1 MMTLEKLN
9 LPADELNKDVRQLQ
23 KLLQPLAHQPNSS
36 NVHAS
41 ALRRWFAGHLPPDAR
56 ACRGYVVG
64 NELCSNIQDVI
75 LFDRQTSTLYEES
88 CWKMVPA
95 KGVKAIIRVISGSLA
110 EPALVKVLR
119 EFATL
124 GQNIRARTQ
133 EEVALGIWAP
143 EAENW
148 SEKEL
153 IHLIQLIGESNP
165 MAYTTHLAI
174 GSSMYLQLTDLDSA
188 KPDHKTYAVVEEQL
202 GMAAY
207 LNGGMLAAAM
217 LRHLKNPFDFPLG
230 QPVHAEPKLPAVAP
244 GRMAIPTKKVALKT
258 ASKERIIPAKQ
269 TEVKV
274 IPQPKRTSSI
284 LPNIMRRKKSAEELP
299 QTAIKHIQQDAKG
312 NTPLH
317 QMVLD
322 NNHQGIIKQFKESN
336 AALAIKNKEGNTPL
350 HLACELGYREIVQ
363 SILAEGPDVNA
374 RNYKY
379 ATPLH
384 AAVEEGHKGVIQML
398 VDAAAE
404 VETRNNLSQ
413 TPLHI
418 AAVKGRIACSQI
430 LFQAGADISAA
441 MEKGIQPIH
450 LSAWYGEGEM
460 IQALLDTGADINIQ
474 NEDGNTPLHFA
485 AFNSQVKAIKVLIN
499 HGADPS
505 MKNQLG
511 LTYIEGLNEGYQGE
525 INRLL
530 E

>member
-1 MMTLEKLN
+1 MMTLEKLR

-23 KLLQPLAHQPNSS
+23 KLLQPLAHQPDSS

-41 ALRRWFAGHLPPDAR
+41 ALRRWFAGHLPADAR
-56 ACRGYVVG
+56 ACRGYIVG
-64 NELCSNIQDVI
+64 NEFCSNIQDVI
-75 LFDRQTSTLYEES
+75 LFDRQQSTVYEES

-95 KGVKAIIRVISGSLA
+95 QGVKAVIRVIGGSLA

-119 EFATL
+119 EFAYV
-124 GQNIRARTQ
+124 GQTIRSRSQ
-133 EEVALGIWAP
+133 QEVALGIWAP
-143 EAENW
+143 QAEAW
-148 SEKEL
+148 SEEEL

-165 MAYTTHLAI
+165 MAYTTHMAI
-174 GSSMYLQLTDLDSA
+174 GSSIYLQLTDLANA
-188 KPDHKTYAVVEEQL
+188 KPNYESLGFEE
-202 GMAAY
+202 GIAEKAAF
-207 LNGGMLAAAM
+207 LNGGMLASA
-217 LRHLKNPFDFPLG
+217 LLGHLKHPF
-230 QPVHAEPKLPAVAP
+230 ELPMDENLRSNREFSAVVP
-244 GRMAIPTKKVALKT
+244 GGMAIPTKKVALKST
-258 ASKERIIPAKQ
+258 ASERIVPAKH

-274 IPQPKRTSSI
+274 IPQPKRTPSI
-284 LPNIMRRKKSAEELP
+284 LPNIMRRKKQEEET
-299 QTAIKHIQQDAKG
+299 QQNAIKHIQQDAKG

-322 NNHQGIIKQFKESN
+322 NDKQGVIKQFKESN

-384 AAVEEGHKGVIQML
+384 SAVEEGHKGVIKLL
-398 VDAAAE
+398 VEAGAE
-404 VETRNNLSQ
+404 IETRNNLSQ

-505 MKNQLG
+505 MKNQMG
-511 LTYIEGLNEGYQGE
+511 RTYLEGLNEGYQGE